1 MGYNEDGELGDGTT
15 TSKSSPVQ
23 IVSSGVI
30 AISAGE
36 SHSLFIK
43 TDGSLWAM
51 GYNSRGQLGD
61 GSTISKRS
69 PVQIVTSGVTAISAG
84 GAHSLFLMN
93 DGSLWAMGYNTD
105 GQLGDGTTDS
115 QNSPVQI
122 MQSGVTAI
130 SAGDYHSLFLMNDGS
145 LWALGRNS
153 YGQLGDGTTALK
165 ISPLEIVPS
174 GVTAISGGGSHSLF
188 LMNDG
193 SLWGMGYNEDGELGD
208 GTFTSKSSPV
218 QITPSGV
225 VAISAGNSHSLYL
238 TGKLSVKFN
247 DGANGTVAGTQM
259 QECNYGEACSTVTAV
274 PTAGYHFVNWTKGGV
289 SYGTT
294 AALTVTNVVENMV
307 FTANFASNSNPRY
320 TVNFIASD
328 NGSIEGMASQQIYSG
343 ESATPVNAIPYTDY
357 HLVNWFGTNGFAT
370 TADNPL
376 TIANVTADLSVTANF
391 ASDSIPKCTVSFI
404 TEGNNGSI
412 EGATSQAIYPNGFG
426 TTVKAVP
433 NTGFHFVNWTIN
445 GVVYSSNATL
455 TVTNAQDMTVTAN
468 FAINTGLYRLSFMV
482 SPANCRNINPTG
494 SIGVNPGEA
503 ISISANAAAGYYFM
517 DWKITAGTIANTS
530 SSETTV
536 SLVEDATVT
545 ANFTQNPQR
554 LFGMGGNIYGQLGL
568 NDRTR
573 RNIPEQ
579 AAGGVISVSTGYD
592 FSLFLKS
599 NGSLWGMG
607 LDYYGELGLGETPTV
622 QITPVQI
629 MSSGIVAISAGWA
642 HSMVLKEDGSLWAM
656 GLNNYGQLGDGTTT
670 DRHAPVK
677 IASSGITAISAGEY
691 HSLFLKND
699 GSMWAMGSKFNN
711 YGVLGGD
718 EDADDYQN
726 TPVQLASGVT
736 TISSGAYHSLF
747 MKEGGSLW
755 GMGYNESGQLGDGT
769 TINRYSPVQIMSSG
783 VIAISGGYYHSLFLK
798 SNGSLWAMGHK
809 ANYCDPYLGDGT
821 IPFQSI
827 PVQIVSSGVTA
838 ISAGF
843 DFSLFMG
850 NGISLDMIPDWNRDG
865 VIDANDKGKV
875 TSNTPWRFWI
885 NDDDDSDADADG
897 TGGDDLPGQL
907 DEDRSDNIV
916 NGIRDLVDFFPVFVD
931 LKNTLE
937 ILPSSEYTYRLK
949 QADSALAGFETE
961 IQPASANEY
970 LQNLEETE
978 KYKNSGSNLI
988 KPDGSFILTD
998 AFLNKIKTENKG
1010 ILLLEGRAETT
1021 APLILEVVRKSDNNV
1036 VSSREM
1042 PLSISGVEKMFRHKN
1057 LRDVAVGGN
1066 QSGANSR
1073 DDTYTARNYPES
1085 MDKDSYLVWVHGY
1098 SNDGDEARATYSE
1111 IFKRLFWSGYKG
1123 KFYPISWNGDPLA
1136 TLNIARHYHNSTVNA
1151 FATADDL
1158 ALFVNGLSVDG
1169 SNVCVVG
1176 HSLGNMVVGSAIND
1190 HAMRCTKYFAID
1202 AAVALEA
1209 YNESEPREDSLIAVG
1224 DDGVTHLSSTSWT
1237 EFKDAPY
1244 NKLMSSEW
1252 YRLFEATSDNRK
1264 DLTWRGRF
1272 KNVGIANG
1280 PALYNFFSS
1289 TEEVLRKY
1297 DGNSIDDG
1305 SNGLNMNMY
1314 CWGKQ
1319 EKFKGTET
1327 WFAGFGGGTSEYC
1340 GWGFNLEYSP
1350 YYNTFWYELWLNKDM
1365 KLPAELGD
1373 ISGFDLIHHPFFK
1386 PNPSQLFEDGGS
1398 DFVNARVEDQ
1408 PVISNE
1414 WKVLGDV
1421 KVRDWLLAKAFPALT
1436 LPAGANKLGKIGGDE
1451 RNFDMPSL
1459 YKTDSEKWPTS
1470 RNERINNI
1478 DVKSWWHSDYKDI
1491 AYQHVYLFYKKIVYL
1506 TEN

>member
-1 MGYNEDGELGDGTT
+1 
-15 TSKSSPVQ
+15 
-23 IVSSGVI
+23 
-30 AISAGE
+30 
-36 SHSLFIK
+36 
-43 TDGSLWAM
+43 
-51 GYNSRGQLGD
+51 
-61 GSTISKRS
+61 
-69 PVQIVTSGVTAISAG
+69 
-84 GAHSLFLMN
+84 
-93 DGSLWAMGYNTD
+93 
-105 GQLGDGTTDS
+105 
-115 QNSPVQI
+115 
-122 MQSGVTAI
+122 
-130 SAGDYHSLFLMNDGS
+130 
-145 LWALGRNS
+145 
-153 YGQLGDGTTALK
+153 
-165 ISPLEIVPS
+165 
-174 GVTAISGGGSHSLF
+174 
-188 LMNDG
+188 
-193 SLWGMGYNEDGELGD
+193 
-208 GTFTSKSSPV
+208 
-218 QITPSGV
+218 
-225 VAISAGNSHSLYL
+225 
-238 TGKLSVKFN
+238 
-247 DGANGTVAGTQM
+247 
-259 QECNYGEACSTVTAV
+259 
-274 PTAGYHFVNWTKGGV
+274 
-289 SYGTT
+289 
-294 AALTVTNVVENMV
+294 
-307 FTANFASNSNPRY
+307 
-320 TVNFIASD
+320 
-328 NGSIEGMASQQIYSG
+328 MASQLIYSG
-343 ESATPVNAIPYTDY
+343 ESATAVTAIPSTDY
-357 HLVNWFGTNGFAT
+357 HFVRWTGIGGFVT

-376 TIANVTADLSVTANF
+376 TIANVTADMSVTANF

-482 SPANCRNINPTG
+482 SPANCGNINPTG

-691 HSLFLKND
+691 HSLFLKNDGSMWAMGWNGYYGAPVDEDLATSFHSTPVQIVSSGVTAISAGREHILFLMSD

-1066 QSGANSR
+1066 QGGANSR

-1436 LPAGANKLGKIGGDE
+1436 LPMGANFNGKFGEGS
-1451 RNFDMPSL
+1451 NFDMLASFAV
-1459 YKTDSEKWPTS
+1459 KDSQ
-1470 RNERINNI
+1470 NNI
-1478 DVKSWWHSDYKDI
+1478 LWPRKEQGIPVWWHSDYKDI
-1491 AYQHVYLFYKKIVYL
+1491 AYQYTWKLYKKIVDL
-1506 TEN
+1506 TNE